1 MNYEVKLKSY
11 EGPMD
16 LLLDL
21 IKKNEIDIY
30 DIPIAI
36 LADQFLDYISKAEK
50 VNMDLTS
57 DFILMATNLLQI
69 KSKMLLPKVVVEEDE
84 EEEDPRE
91 ELVRKLLEYEKIK
104 NASFLLKEYS
114 EIESKAFYKK
124 QEDLYDIK
132 QEDFIKNCDINQ
144 LSKVFRNLMN
154 RKTKDVNPVVLTIV
168 KREKF
173 TLDQSL
179 IVIRNK
185 LKEKKQIYFTD
196 LLSDNFEREELIVYF
211 LSLLEIVKNREAIA
225 IQNKLYDNI
234 LIISRKRNRS
244 GTKLKSGN

>member
-1 MNYEVKLKSY
+1 MSYEVKLKSY

-104 NASFLLKEYS
+104 NASSLLKEFS